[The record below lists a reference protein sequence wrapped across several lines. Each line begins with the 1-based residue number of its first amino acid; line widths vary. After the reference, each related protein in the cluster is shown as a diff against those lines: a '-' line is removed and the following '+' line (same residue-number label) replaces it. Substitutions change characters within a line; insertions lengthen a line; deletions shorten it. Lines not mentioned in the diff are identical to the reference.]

1 MHAVFTPVA
10 TICHGG
16 HFYSTSTLQDMLRAT
31 VHSFMDHTKITNTN
45 HPPAAALLRRMST
58 FYFTGLVQEGYEGE
72 TIVFI
77 ILSCS
82 ETS

>member
-16 HFYSTSTLQDMLRAT
+16 HFYSTSTLQDILRGM

-45 HPPAAALLRRMST
+45 HPAAAVLLRRMST
-58 FYFTGLVQEGYEGE
+58 FYFAGLVQGVYDGE
-72 TIVFI
+72 RIDFVYFNMF
-77 ILSCS
+77 
-82 ETS
+82 